1 MEKLKDMSKDPKLLM
16 FEMRK
21 RRKDLIFW
29 GSVIVTVL
37 FIFIFLSSKD
47 FSFFLVL
54 SSIIQTCAFVIIL
67 SLFNLI

>member
-29 GSVIVTVL
+29 SSVIVSIL

-54 SSIIQTCAFVIIL
+54 SS
-67 SLFNLI
+67 LI